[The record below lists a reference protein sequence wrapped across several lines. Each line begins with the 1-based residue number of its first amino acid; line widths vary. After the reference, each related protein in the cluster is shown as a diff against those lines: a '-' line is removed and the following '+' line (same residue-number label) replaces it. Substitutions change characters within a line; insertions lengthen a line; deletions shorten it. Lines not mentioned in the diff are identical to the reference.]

1 MKRFLI
7 LALLFIVVSN
17 VFAIGPLT
25 VGSAHAESGYDNKD
39 MAVAVVVNAV
49 EQGRMWLNA
58 NYSYLLLSSEIEEL
72 LNLVQTAAKKIDIA
86 IANKCTVCYLQEVG
100 RFYTDSA
107 ALVTVSFETQSYESC
122 NTVVQVMNGGNYDIL
137 LLNKKDT
144 QDFIKVLR
152 SAHNL
157 VDDHQRQIALFK

>member
-1 MKRFLI
+1 MKRFLT
-7 LALLFIVVSN
+7 LALLFIIASN

-25 VGSAHAESGYDNKD
+25 VGSSHAECGYDNKD

-58 NYSYLLLSSEIEEL
+58 NYSYLLLSSEIEKL

-86 IANKCTVCYLQEVG
+86 IANKCTVYYLQEVG
-100 RFYTDSA
+100 RFNTDSA

-122 NTVVQVMNGGNYDIL
+122 HTVVQIMDGGNYDIL

-144 QDFIKVLR
+144 QDFINVLR
-152 SAHNL
+152 NAHSRVN
-157 VDDHQRQIALFK
+157 DYQRQVALFK